1 MLETA
6 LPVFSREKLPEICN
20 SQQIGKSLKFELYG
34 LAESMGWH
42 CMGWH
47 CMGWQKVALRLQASY
62 CKSEKHK
69 SLDNITSEKMIEQD
83 MTNFY
88 IPLLG
93 LSFGT
98 TSGK

>member
-6 LPVFSREKLPEICN
+6 LPVFSREKLSEICN

-42 CMGWH
+42 CMGW
-47 CMGWQKVALRLQASY
+47 QKVALCLQTSY